1 MAPKQQPGP
10 GQVVAR
16 QTRDGHSLVID
27 VVGRLGFDLHRQF
40 RQSYEKQPK
49 RYKRYAVNLKQCD
62 SIDSTGLGML
72 LMLKDFAG
80 LGKEGL
86 LLVHCREEV
95 AQVLKYASFDELF
108 TIQSSSQPRSSAHP

>member
-1 MAPKQQPGP
+1 MAPKEQPGP

-27 VVGRLGFDLHRQF
+27 VVGRFGFDLHRQF
-40 RQSYEKQPK
+40 RQSYEEQPK

-72 LMLKDFAG
+72 LMLRDFAG

-86 LLVHCREEV
+86 LLVHCCEEV
-95 AQVLKYASFDELF
+95 SQVLKYAGFDELF
-108 TIQSSSQPRSSAHP
+108 TIQRSSPPRRATPP